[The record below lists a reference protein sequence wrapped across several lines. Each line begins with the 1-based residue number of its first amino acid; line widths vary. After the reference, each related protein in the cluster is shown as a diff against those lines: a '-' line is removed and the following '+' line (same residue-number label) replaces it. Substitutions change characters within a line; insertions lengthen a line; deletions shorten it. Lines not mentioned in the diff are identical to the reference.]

1 MQRKLAAKF
10 RYGLLLVSLLFC
22 LGETS
27 SPLKAANA
35 AGTPS
40 VVIEKRRVVIVR
52 KGQFVRDFPG
62 RRRAIVLY
70 PVVRGPQS
78 SDVLQKVRA
87 ILNLKNVFDS
97 SIEEYRQDTWLSELD
112 YKINYN
118 QNYILD
124 ITFTESGVGAYPDT
138 HIKHFAI
145 NLRNGELIKASDA
158 FKSPSLDS
166 LTSLLD
172 AKLQAEIKQII
183 KENPAAKEDSASLFG
198 ELKYKQA
205 DLDNFSISNRGI
217 TFLYDAGFP
226 HVNQALAPNGQYFFP
241 YSKLKEFINPDGP
254 LGVFLRS

>member
-1 MQRKLAAKF
+1 MQRNLALKI

-52 KGQFVRDFPG
+52 KGQFVRDFPD
-62 RRRAIVLY
+62 RRRATILY

-138 HIKHFAI
+138 HTKHFAI

-183 KENPAAKEDSASLFG
+183 KDNPAAKEDSASLFG
-198 ELKYKQA
+198 DLKYKGT
-205 DLDNFSISNRGI
+205 DLDNFSISSRGI

-226 HVNQALAPNGQYFFP
+226 HVNQALAPNGQYFFT

-254 LGVFLRS
+254 LGVFVR